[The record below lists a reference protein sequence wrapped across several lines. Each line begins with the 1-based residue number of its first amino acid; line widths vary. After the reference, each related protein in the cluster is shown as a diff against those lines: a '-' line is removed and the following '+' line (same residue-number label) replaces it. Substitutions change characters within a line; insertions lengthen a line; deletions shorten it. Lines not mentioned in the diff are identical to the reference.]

1 MIADFFAFLF
11 SFFLLMPLEA
21 GIRDRLDANGA
32 PVVVMEQAR
41 DCVAAVGPGLLTR
54 AGEDPWWAT
63 TTAIGLATGYTAPEA
78 VIDRSHPACAALL
91 DKVAPQPEAKS
102 GDEIDV

>member
-1 MIADFFAFLF
+1 MIADLFAFLF
-11 SFFLLMPLEA
+11 SFFLLMPLES
-21 GIRDRLDANGA
+21 GIRDRLEANGA
-32 PVVVMEQAR
+32 PLAVMEQAR

-63 TTAIGLATGYTAPEA
+63 TTAIGLATGYTAPDS
-78 VIDRSHPACAALL
+78 VIDRNHPACAALL
-91 DKVAPQPEAKS
+91 DKAAPAPDAAA